1 MPQDWV
7 TLSLGWCSCL
17 CGHAHIHEAGAAGIS
32 VPGIMGTLFPQV
44 ELRTY
49 EVTWIFVTHLAVRGY
64 LDATILDSLGL
75 LMLYSNS
82 DMEYL
87 KLGLS
92 LKIQVVCLPFLRT
105 FVIQ

>member
-1 MPQDWV
+1 M
-7 TLSLGWCSCL
+7 
-17 CGHAHIHEAGAAGIS
+17 
-32 VPGIMGTLFPQV
+32 
-44 ELRTY
+44 
-49 EVTWIFVTHLAVRGY
+49 THLAVRGY

-82 DMEYL
+82 GMEYL

>member
-1 MPQDWV
+1 
-7 TLSLGWCSCL
+7 
-17 CGHAHIHEAGAAGIS
+17 
-32 VPGIMGTLFPQV
+32 MGTLFPQV
-44 ELRTY
+44 ELRTC
-49 EVTWIFVTHLAVRGY
+49 EVTWIFVTHLAMRGY

-82 DMEYL
+82 GMEYL

-92 LKIQVVCLPFLRT
+92 IKIQVVCLPFLMT